1 MKCTVHY
8 NDIDFVITSSL
19 PTKFDKYITALKIWH
34 SFIKDDRVKRHLH
47 NGPTHRNA
55 EIEITYSKLSKI
67 VTVNFCTVLY

>member
-1 MKCTVHY
+1 MHY

-19 PTKFDKYITALKIWH
+19 PSKLDKYITALKIWH
-34 SFIKDDRVKRHLH
+34 SLSKMGRAKSRLH
-47 NGPTHRNA
+47 DGPTHRTA